1 MLKLENIKNKLQT
14 EAGRSYKSSSY
25 PKIVSTI

>member
-14 EAGRSYKSSSY
+14 EAGRTYKNSSR
-25 PKIVSTI
+25 PKILSTI